1 MTTRYSHFLFAD
13 AITHEIIAPI
23 EAGGTVR
30 HAREEYDI
38 NTIASRVLE
47 YDGHGFVLKVDTEKF
62 WDIVQEHAW
71 ANILARTLQDNPGMS
86 LYITEKIED
95 FYDDDVFTH
104 ETITLTLR
112 YETPEDTGYSVY
124 SLDRVSDLMD
134 EFPDQVT
141 RTITPGDDFNQ
152 AAIDAGET
160 PLAAEYEAACD
171 DAMKELLGRCG
182 LTPDK
187 VTIADGAE
195 CYRTENGYTTQL
207 L

>member
-23 EAGGTVR
+23 ETGGNVQN
-30 HAREEYDI
+30 ARKEYDI

-47 YDGHGFVLKVDTEKF
+47 YDGHGFVLKVNTEKF
-62 WDIVQEHAW
+62 WNIVQDHTW

-112 YETPEDTGYSVY
+112 YETTEDTGRSVY
-124 SLDRVSDLMD
+124 NLDRVSDLID

-160 PLAAEYEAACD
+160 PLAAEYEAAND
-171 DAMKELLGRCG
+171 DAMKELLERCG

-195 CYRTENGYTTQL
+195 CYRTENGDTTQL

>member
-1 MTTRYSHFLFAD
+1 MATRYSNFAD
-13 AITHEIIAPI
+13 AITREIIAPI

-30 HAREEYDI
+30 HARKEYDI

-47 YDGHGFVLKVDTEKF
+47 YDGHGFFVAVDTEKF
-62 WDIVQEHAW
+62 WNIVQEHTW
-71 ANILARTLQDNPGMS
+71 ANVLARTLHDNPGMS

-104 ETITLTLR
+104 ETITLTLK
-112 YETPEDTGYSVY
+112 YETPEDTGRSVY

-134 EFPDQVT
+134 ESPDQVT

-195 CYRTENGYTTQL
+195 CYRTENGHTTQIL
-207 L
+207 

>member
-23 EAGGTVR
+23 EAGGVVR
-30 HAREEYDI
+30 HARKEYDI

-47 YDGHGFVLKVDTEKF
+47 YDGHGFFVAVDTEKF
-62 WDIVQEHAW
+62 WDIVQDHTW

-95 FYDDDVFTH
+95 FYEDDVFTH

-112 YETPEDTGYSVY
+112 YETTEDTGRSVY
-124 SLDRVSDLMD
+124 NLDRVSDLID

-160 PLAAEYEAACD
+160 PLAAEYEAAND
-171 DAMKELLGRCG
+171 DAMKELLERCG

-195 CYRTENGYTTQL
+195 CYRTENGDTTQL

>member
-23 EAGGTVR
+23 ETGGTVQN
-30 HAREEYDI
+30 ARKEYDI

-47 YDGHGFVLKVDTEKF
+47 YDGHGFVLKVNTEKF
-62 WDIVQEHAW
+62 WNIVQDHTW
-71 ANILARTLQDNPGMS
+71 ANILARTLHDNPDMS

-104 ETITLTLR
+104 ETITLTLK
-112 YETPEDTGYSVY
+112 YETPSESERSVY
-124 SLDRVSDLMD
+124 SLDRVSDLID

-141 RTITPGDDFNQ
+141 RTITPGDDFDQ

-160 PLAAEYEAACD
+160 PLAAEYEAAND
-171 DAMKELLGRCG
+171 DAMKELMGRCG

-195 CYRTENGYTTQL
+195 CYRTENGDTTQL